1 MFLESASWAAAVDD
15 ALNEWVDV
23 TEVHGQV
30 LVDVAIERM
39 AVRESSPVGVPIR

>member
-1 MFLESASWAAAVDD
+1 MFLGSASWAAAVDN
-15 ALNEWVDV
+15 ALDEWADV

-39 AVRESSPVGVPIR
+39 AVRESSPLRVPIR